1 MRPQN
6 AHRVHAFPESENP
19 LKPSLSI
26 LAALCA
32 CLSLS
37 FAAQAQTA
45 APRPVPKATTKPA
58 AKAPAKKPAVAAPA
72 APVLPP
78 AEGEQLAAAALI
90 LYGDYQCDF
99 EQTAKVAPTPSHDG
113 YVDVHFKN
121 QTWTMKPVLSSTGAL
136 RLEDVTG
143 RMLALQIANKSML
156 MDTKT
161 GQRVV
166 DGCTHEKQRA
176 AVAAAAGMPPSNVL
190 LQGIGDTPAK
200 P

>member
-6 AHRVHAFPESENP
+6 VQPVHAFPESENP

-37 FAAQAQTA
+37 FNAQAQPTA
-45 APRPVPKATTKPA
+45 KLAAKPATKTSKAAAKPA
-58 AKAPAKKPAVAAPA
+58 AKQP
-72 APVLPP
+72 APVEAPLPK

-176 AVAAAAGMPPSNVL
+176 AMAAVAGQPASNVL